1 MIHIHGTLSVKPEQ
15 KVERV
20 NRSTDSDGEQVR
32 GSKKIA
38 TSTSLPLADDELP
51 VKKRRR
57 HLHNEGFYFESPMS
71 MEKPKEHKTKKVKAG
86 RSTKS
91 PTNELERGDSVQKP
105 KSDQI
110 VDKMMSRLARE
121 ASKKTSKLNS
131 DSESEKEEAAKT
143 KKRKGSSVPGRSK
156 SVDLDKDKSPSKL
169 KKNKKSKRSK
179 KSSSSKK
186 RKISSGL
193 PSQRRN
199 K

>member
-32 GSKKIA
+32 GSKKAA
-38 TSTSLPLADDELP
+38 TSASLPLADDELP

-156 SVDLDKDKSPSKL
+156 SVDLDRDKSPSKL

-193 PSQRRN
+193 PSPKRN

>member
-1 MIHIHGTLSVKPEQ
+1 MRHIHGTLSVKPEQ

-32 GSKKIA
+32 GCKKSA
-38 TSTSLPLADDELP
+38 TSAPSLADDELP

-110 VDKMMSRLARE
+110 VAKMMSRLARE
-121 ASKKTSKLNS
+121 ASKKTPKLNS

-156 SVDLDKDKSPSKL
+156 SIDLDRDKSPSKL

-186 RKISSGL
+186 RKFSSGL
-193 PSQRRN
+193 PSPKRN
-199 K
+199 M

>member
-32 GSKKIA
+32 GSKKAA
-38 TSTSLPLADDELP
+38 TSAPSDDELP

-156 SVDLDKDKSPSKL
+156 SVDLDRDKSPSKL

-193 PSQRRN
+193 PSPKRN